1 MKKVLI
7 FLAIIVVLFGGMAF
21 LNYAQNADKLKDNP
35 YRTNNLKQ
43 STIDLIGDPLYD
55 NIILPDDLEEKLA
68 NKEDVTVYFFSPECV
83 HCQATTPI
91 IDPMT
96 EDMGIDLV
104 KYNILEFEQGWD
116 DYAIEAT
123 PTIIH
128 FKDGE
133 EYKRITG
140 AQDEK
145 VFKDFFTE
153 TVAAK

>member
-1 MKKVLI
+1 MKKVII
-7 FLAIIVVLFGGMAF
+7 FLVIIVVLFGGMAF

-35 YRTNNLKQ
+35 YGTDNLEQ

-55 NIILPDDLEEKLA
+55 NIILPDELEEKLA

-96 EDMGIDLV
+96 EEMGIDLV
-104 KYNILEFEQGWD
+104 KYNILEFEEGWN

-128 FKDGE
+128 FKDGK
-133 EYKRITG
+133 EYQRITG
-140 AQDEK
+140 AYDEEA
-145 VFKDFFTE
+145 FRNWFAQN
-153 TVAAK
+153 VAAD